1 MNPKFKLNETV
12 IYNNNKYRVIKVE
25 QYINGYDLFYDLLSE
40 DEHLLLTDIIENQI
54 EKLSEEAINV

>member
-1 MNPKFKLNETV
+1 MNPKFKLNEIV

-25 QYINGYDLFYDLLSE
+25 QYINGHDLFYDLLSE

-54 EKLSEEAINV
+54 EKLSEEAIDA

>member
-1 MNPKFKLNETV
+1 MNPKFKLNEIV

-54 EKLSEEAINV
+54 EKLSKEAIDA

>member
-1 MNPKFKLNETV
+1 MNPKFKLNEIV

-40 DEHLLLTDIIENQI
+40 DEHLLLTGIIENQI
-54 EKLSEEAINV
+54 EKLSEEAIDV